1 MKTKISLSTL
11 FVSTLLLVSCKKEL
25 VPQESSKATRATET
39 TTSNKTIN
47 STPLQQSNTAAA
59 TSNSTQTTT
68 GGINPAHGQPGHRCD
83 VAVGAPLNSKPN
95 SQTTQVV
102 PSGQPIQIQN
112 QTVAT
117 TQPAKTA
124 KGMNPPHGQPGH
136 RCDIAVG
143 APLNSKPTSPTASKD
158 NGLGMTV
165 TPANISSEGKIAPQ
179 NNTTPALLSTENSST
194 TTTAP
199 GMNPAHGQPGHRC
212 DIPVGS
218 SLSQEKK
225 TEEKKSE

>member
-1 MKTKISLSTL
+1 MRTKISLSIAL
-11 FVSTLLLVSCKKEL
+11 FSVATIVSCKKEL
-25 VPQESSKATRATET
+25 EPQESSTAVRATEAPT
-39 TTSNKTIN
+39 QNKTAN
-47 STPLQQSNTAAA
+47 VTPVQQNTTQAVP
-59 TSNSTQTTT
+59 TNSTQNVA
-68 GGINPAHGQPGHRCD
+68 GLNPAHGQPGHRCD
-83 VAVGAPLNSKPN
+83 IAVGAPLNSKAGT
-95 SQTTQVV
+95 QTTPVN

-112 QTVAT
+112 QAIAT
-117 TQPAKTA
+117 TQPVKTA

-143 APLNSKPTSPTASKD
+143 APLNSKPNTTTVNKD

-165 TPANISSEGKIAPQ
+165 TPATTNANGTLTPQ
-179 NNTTPALLSTENSST
+179 TNTSALLSTGNT
-194 TTTAP
+194 PTTAP

-218 SLSQEKK
+218 PLSQEKK